1 MKNIFYFMGFLFTA
15 YGGLTLITATTTYMK
30 FVSLAEIIIAIVF
43 YYIAQKCEGL
53 E

>member
-1 MKNIFYFMGFLFTA
+1 MKNIFYFMGFIFTM

-30 FVSLAEIIIAIVF
+30 FVSLGEIIIAVLL
-43 YYIAQKCEGL
+43 YYVAQKCEGL